1 MRVELANVVYCGGV
15 GVNALATMCKLIGW
29 LHHHQN
35 TEKTKKKKNK
45 LKSEYHMRNSP
56 ENAYD
61 MRALCVARISVAIAK
76 VSLATPESM
85 QHMFNLWCMG
95 HGILFY

>member
-1 MRVELANVVYCGGV
+1 
-15 GVNALATMCKLIGW
+15 
-29 LHHHQN
+29 
-35 TEKTKKKKNK
+35 
-45 LKSEYHMRNSP
+45 MRNSP

-76 VSLATPESM
+76 VSLASPESM

-95 HGILFY
+95 HGIPCMGFCFIRDQSFSYIYDICKVISQPLFKLLV

>member
-1 MRVELANVVYCGGV
+1 MRVELANVVHCGGV

-35 TEKTKKKKNK
+35 TEKTKKKNK

-85 QHMFNLWCMG
+85 QHMFNLWCMR

>member
-1 MRVELANVVYCGGV
+1 
-15 GVNALATMCKLIGW
+15 
-29 LHHHQN
+29 
-35 TEKTKKKKNK
+35 
-45 LKSEYHMRNSP
+45 MRNSP

-85 QHMFNLWCMG
+85 QHMFNLWCTR